1 MIRQRDPRN
10 AFSLTEL
17 LAAVVVITVVAVATV
32 STVTPLRARA
42 HRDAN
47 DKKLA
52 ELNELATAY
61 FLKHD
66 QYPPNGVV
74 SIIEAGLV
82 TGGSLDDDDSLAQML
97 KEFRY
102 DAEKGIFT
110 LR

>member
-17 LAAVVVITVVAVATV
+17 LAAVVIITVVAVATV

-47 DKKLA
+47 EKKLA
-52 ELNELATAY
+52 ELNELATTY

-74 SIIEAGLV
+74 SIIESGLT
-82 TGGSLDDDDSLAQML
+82 TGGWLDDENDLAQVL
-97 KEFRY
+97 REFRY

-110 LR
+110 PR